1 MPAKRKGAQPKKKPK
16 VDAASSQQHQEFD
29 SLTSSADDEALTM
42 LTQPAPK
49 TKKNKKQKKKLR
61 ISSRSPSPAPSH
73 HGDDADDPAT
83 PPPPPPARPAR
94 PARPTGDEAVVPTP
108 PNSGTV
114 RPANVHV
121 RRNSTINLTDE
132 QHERLADWY
141 KERPYLYSQ
150 EDRNFKNTEKRNSA
164 IQEIAHEMGET
175 FDKMKTYL
183 DGVKTRFRKIMQRER
198 SMPSGSGQI
207 EVKPHE
213 EKILRLY
220 PFLRDHIKLEKES
233 NRRFVGI
240 PPRSK
245 STSRRSSYDDDVLS
259 FHSPSPPPERMSLGS
274 LLYSTSRKDENDEDE
289 EILPLLREN
298 PTNVSASRRS
308 VSATMSSS
316 TRDKVGFFSYHL
328 FHLCISF
335 YMPPSLYVSR
345 SYTLK

>member
-1 MPAKRKGAQPKKKPK
+1 MPTKRKGTQPKKKPK
-16 VDAASSQQHQEFD
+16 GDAASSQQHAEFD
-29 SLTSSADDEALTM
+29 SLTSSADEEPL
-42 LTQPAPK
+42 LTQPVPK
-49 TKKNKKQKKKLR
+49 TKKKKQKKKLR
-61 ISSRSPSPAPSH
+61 ISLPRSRSPSPARSH

-83 PPPPPPARPAR
+83 PPPPPPAPPAD
-94 PARPTGDEAVVPTP
+94 DEAGLVVQTR

-114 RPANVHV
+114 RPANIHV

-132 QHERLADWY
+132 QFERLADWY

-150 EDRNFKNTEKRNSA
+150 EHRDFKNTEKRNSA
-164 IQEIAHEMGET
+164 IQEIALEMGET

-183 DGVKTRFRKIMQRER
+183 DGVRTRFRKIMQRER

-245 STSRRSSYDDDVLS
+245 STSRRSSYEDDVLS
-259 FHSPSPPPERMSLGS
+259 FHSPSPPPERMLSLGS
-274 LLYSTSRKDENDEDE
+274 LLNSTPGKDENE
-289 EILPLLREN
+289 ENLPLRRAN
-298 PTNVSASRRS
+298 PTTVSARRS
-308 VSATMSSS
+308 VSATMSS
-316 TRDKVGFFSYHL
+316 TRDKVGFFSYRL
-328 FHLCISF
+328 FHVCKSF

>member
-1 MPAKRKGAQPKKKPK
+1 MPAKRKGTQPKKKPK
-16 VDAASSQQHQEFD
+16 VDAASSQQPLDFD
-29 SLTSSADDEALTM
+29 SLTSSADDEALT
-42 LTQPAPK
+42 QPAPK
-49 TKKNKKQKKKLR
+49 TKKKKQKKKLR

-83 PPPPPPARPAR
+83 PPPPPPPPPAPAPP
-94 PARPTGDEAVVPTP
+94 PARPTGDEADVVVPTP

-114 RPANVHV
+114 RPATIHV

-132 QHERLADWY
+132 QHERLADWF

-150 EDRNFKNTEKRNSA
+150 EHRDFKNTEKRNSA
-164 IQEIAHEMGET
+164 IQEIALEMGET

-259 FHSPSPPPERMSLGS
+259 FHSPSPPPERMPSALCSTLHQGKMKTMKTKKSSLFFAQIQQT
-274 LLYSTSRKDENDEDE
+274 Y
-289 EILPLLREN
+289 PLQDV
-298 PTNVSASRRS
+298 P
-308 VSATMSSS
+308 
-316 TRDKVGFFSYHL
+316 
-328 FHLCISF
+328 
-335 YMPPSLYVSR
+335 
-345 SYTLK
+345 